1 MTNIKTLTV
10 TSEIGAASSLK
21 SLSGI
26 RTKSGSSSC
35 GAIIRIGVLFR
46 SGYFSVITQKLKIKS
61 GDRYGN

>member
-1 MTNIKTLTV
+1 MKSIKTLTV

-35 GAIIRIGVLFR
+35 GAIIHTDALFHF
-46 SGYFSVITQKLKIKS
+46 GYSSVITQKLKIKS

>member
-26 RTKSGSSSC
+26 RTKSGFISC
-35 GAIIRIGVLFR
+35 GVIIHIGALFR
-46 SGYFSVITQKLKIKS
+46 SGYFNVITQKLS
-61 GDRYGN
+61 R

>member
-21 SLSGI
+21 LLSGI
-26 RTKSGSSSC
+26 RTKNGSFSC
-35 GAIIRIGVLFR
+35 GAITRIGALFR
-46 SGYFSVITQKLKIKS
+46 SGYFNVITQKLKIKS

>member
-10 TSEIGAASSLK
+10 TSEIGAVSSLK

-35 GAIIRIGVLFR
+35 GAIIHISALFH
-46 SGYFSVITQKLKIKS
+46 SGYFNVITQKLKIKS
-61 GDRYGN
+61 GGRYGN

>member
-26 RTKSGSSSC
+26 RTKNGSSSC
-35 GAIIRIGVLFR
+35 GAIIHIGALFH
-46 SGYFSVITQKLKIKS
+46 SGYFNVITQKLKIES

>member
-35 GAIIRIGVLFR
+35 GAIIRIGALFR

>member
-26 RTKSGSSSC
+26 RAKNGSSSC
-35 GAIIRIGVLFR
+35 GAIIHIGALFR
-46 SGYFSVITQKLKIKS
+46 SGYFNVITQKLSKVAV
-61 GDRYGN
+61 